1 MDRKGRLKMNDINV
15 IVGYI
20 ITALAMVTT
29 VFLYVLVTLA
39 VNDMACAS
47 LEKPYSIV
55 SGKWIVKTLA
65 LCWW

>member
-1 MDRKGRLKMNDINV
+1 MNDINV

-29 VFLYVLVTLA
+29 VFLYVLVTQA
-39 VNDMACAS
+39 VNDMACAAMDRS
-47 LEKPYSIV
+47 VTLII
-55 SGKWIVKTLA
+55 GKWFIKALA